1 MSEAEVEREWS
12 TRGKRLADAI
22 FIGLPALLLHAT
34 AAGRAVPVV
43 WPIALPYFLIADLWS
58 QPYSLGPLVERFD
71 PAEREPL
78 VALNAARAAGWG
90 LAQTVASRTWSH
102 IVTVSR
108 GGRIV
113 ARPFAAH
120 VTGNGPILP
129 EAIPRLPLFPY
140 LPPRLRSLP
149 RDWWNAP
156 DLAWKLSLVA
166 ALELVFNVVLIDAGQ
181 FDGVLILR
189 DLLAMAGLVGFAQF
203 YYYAR
208 VDMVLRKL
216 EREQAAEEARA
227 KPEGR
232 G

>member
-1 MSEAEVEREWS
+1 MSTPEIRRHWS
-12 TRGKRLADAI
+12 IGWGRLVD
-22 FIGLPALLLHAT
+22 GALMTLVAAVPHQA
-34 AAGRAVPVV
+34 AAGRAS
-43 WPIALPYFLIADLWS
+43 ALAWVLAAYFMIFYLPERPGS
-58 QPYSLGPLVERFD
+58 FRGLVAAFD
-71 PAEREPL
+71 PTARTGDRA
-78 VALNAARAAGWG
+78 VRAATEAGWLVVRTLQNRG
-90 LAQTVASRTWSH
+90 GFVIAAAQ
-102 IVTVSR
+102 
-108 GGRIV
+108 GGRIA

-120 VTGNGPILP
+120 VHIRVPEHVGPL
-129 EAIPRLPLFPY
+129 ARLPLFPY

-189 DLLAMAGLVGFAQF
+189 DLFAMAGLVGFAQF

-227 KPEGR
+227 MREGC